1 MRAGRRETYNVWSGQ
16 KELLKKVMIER
27 DICMAR
33 DENTVLHVFNEY
45 VQAFQTLRA
54 PAVTSYF
61 HFPCMLIAP
70 QGVAVMANATEVE
83 SLLDKMM
90 EGLKAR
96 GYARSELTDVE
107 AIPLSENIVL
117 VRQARTLQNGR
128 QPTGAVGRDL
138 RVPQDRQRLEDC
150 HRDGA

>member
-1 MRAGRRETYNVWSGQ
+1 
-16 KELLKKVMIER
+16 
-27 DICMAR
+27 MAR
-33 DENTVLHVFNEY
+33 DEDTVLRVFNEY

-54 PAVTSYF
+54 SAVAPYI
-61 HFPCMLIAP
+61 HLPCMLISP
-70 QGVAVMANATEVE
+70 HGVAVMSNAIEVE

-117 VRQARTLQNGR
+117 MSVSRARYRNDGSQIERLGETYTFRKIDNGWKIATAMVHD
-128 QPTGAVGRDL
+128 PDVVL
-138 RVPQDRQRLEDC
+138 RLK
-150 HRDGA
+150 

>member
-1 MRAGRRETYNVWSGQ
+1 
-16 KELLKKVMIER
+16 
-27 DICMAR
+27 MAR
-33 DENTVLHVFNEY
+33 DEDTVLHVFNEY

-54 PAVTSYF
+54 SAVAPYI
-61 HFPCMLIAP
+61 HLPCMLISP
-70 QGVAVMANATEVE
+70 QGVAVMSNAIEVE

-117 VRQARTLQNGR
+117 VSVSRARYRSGR
-128 QPTGAVGRDL
+128 KPTGAVGRDL

-150 HRDGA
+150 HGNGA

>member
-1 MRAGRRETYNVWSGQ
+1 
-16 KELLKKVMIER
+16 
-27 DICMAR
+27 MAR
-33 DENTVLHVFNEY
+33 DKDTVLRVFNEY

-54 PAVTSYF
+54 SAVASYL
-61 HFPCMLIAP
+61 HLPCMLIAP
-70 QGVAVMANATEVE
+70 QGVAVMSSTAEVE

-117 VRQARTLQNGR
+117 VSVNRARYKKDGSQLERLGETYTFRKIDAGWKIVTAR
-128 QPTGAVGRDL
+128 VHDPDVIL
-138 RVPQDRQRLEDC
+138 RLK
-150 HRDGA
+150 